1 MQFLRAGLWGS
12 SQDQPSSHQ
21 QASEDSGSFSL
32 ETMAE
37 TALRGP
43 GDVGRAEHP
52 ATTHSPQQI
61 PLVPTN
67 LVKLLLQG
75 PALRHYGDLGL
86 QVPVN

>member
-1 MQFLRAGLWGS
+1 MQLLRAGLWGS

-37 TALRGP
+37 SPQGTRRCGQGQAP
-43 GDVGRAEHP
+43 SHP
-52 ATTHSPQQI
+52 HSPRQI

>member
-1 MQFLRAGLWGS
+1 
-12 SQDQPSSHQ
+12 
-21 QASEDSGSFSL
+21 
-32 ETMAE
+32 MAE
-37 TALRGP
+37 TALGGP
-43 GDVGRAEHP
+43 GEVSRAEHP
-52 ATTHSPQQI
+52 ATHPSPQEI